1 MKVQVEFTQLLIMYQ
16 NPDYGGEAYFQKE
29 LKGIDVASFEKKI
42 KETAKN
48 PKSPPS
54 RIGKNQS
61 LSVKEQHDLDRNVA
75 EQARKRIEKD
85 NKQ

>member
-1 MKVQVEFTQLLIMYQ
+1 M
-16 NPDYGGEAYFQKE
+16 
-29 LKGIDVASFEKKI
+29 DVASFEKKI
-42 KETAKN
+42 KESAKN

-54 RIGKNQS
+54 RIDKNQS
-61 LSVKEQHDLDRNVA
+61 FSVKEQHDLDRNVA